1 MTSLNWQC
9 ADDLRFYCFRRTFS
23 GGSSLRIFS
32 AFCKGLERLG
42 LKEVDSHK
50 KANVWVIWSLLWG
63 GKMVAN
69 KKFWDLARKKKVP
82 VLVLDV
88 GAIERGKTWKIA
100 VNGLGKNCYF
110 APQDTGIRRFPA
122 MIRAR
127 KWKPREPNILICLQN
142 ETSELWSGMP
152 NSQAWLESIVPSIR
166 QYSDRPIV
174 VRPHPRFPIRL
185 DLGCLSSQGV
195 TISQYPAFI
204 DDLLLSHYVLNWSS
218 TASVGAAMKGIPVW
232 TGPDSMASAISQPLE
247 FLEQTP
253 RHDLNAWLE
262 WLSWTEWTEDEL
274 RSGFAMEF
282 LMMSPQP
289 LHLAAT

>member
-1 MTSLNWQC
+1 M
-9 ADDLRFYCFRRTFS
+9 
-23 GGSSLRIFS
+23 
-32 AFCKGLERLG
+32 
-42 LKEVDSHK
+42 DSHK

-82 VLVLDV
+82 VLILDV

-195 TISQYPAFI
+195 TISRHPAFI